1 MEDKGLEESYSV
13 YNILLIYKEVIK
25 FKTPSMVIMNKKYL
39 ALILDEDLEE
49 VFELVRLVETLQ

>member
-1 MEDKGLEESYSV
+1 MEDDGLEESV

-25 FKTPSMVIMNKKYL
+25 FKTPSTAIMNKKYL